1 MHFLPLLHRYY
12 AQISWSLTFL
22 KMGSFISISQ
32 GFGPPF
38 WNMFYKKHCLLDAF
52 ELLEE
57 HGLKKGRNR
66 LNKDP
71 VFSIQSDTKTK

>member
-1 MHFLPLLHRYY
+1 
-12 AQISWSLTFL
+12 
-22 KMGSFISISQ
+22 
-32 GFGPPF
+32 
-38 WNMFYKKHCLLDAF
+38 MFYKKHCLLDAF